1 MLLEAEVIA
10 VGSELLLGQIVDT
23 NSAVIARH
31 LARIGLNLFYKT
43 IVGDNLSRL
52 TATLRQALGRSDVI
66 ITTGGIGP
74 TADDITR
81 AAVAAATDRELVFS
95 GELMGQ
101 IEAYFA
107 ARELRLSPSNRRQE
121 IGRAHV

>member
-10 VGSELLLGQIVDT
+10 VGSELLLGQIVDS
-23 NSAVIARH
+23 NSAVIARY

-81 AAVAAATDRELVFS
+81 AAVAAATDRELRS
-95 GELMGQ
+95 E
-101 IEAYFA
+101 E
-107 ARELRLSPSNRRQE
+107 RRVGKE
-121 IGRAHV
+121 G